1 MAGARTAPSDVFIN
15 VPFDAEYEN
24 TFLALV
30 ASLVGLGLN
39 PRCVLEV
46 PPAIDRLRRLYSLI
60 RSCPFS
66 LHDLS
71 RVQVGRTGPFRVPRF
86 NMPFE
91 LGLAAAVA
99 LDADQ
104 HQWRVLERVPHRVA
118 QSLSDISG
126 YDPMIHNGTVR
137 GTIDAIL
144 DIFGNVPDP
153 PLSEAEDLLWM
164 YRRLSRYRSALR
176 ATVYRTNSFKK
187 LVLAAKG
194 FAIERAGSE

>member
-1 MAGARTAPSDVFIN
+1 LARARTTRSDVFIN
-15 VPFDAEYEN
+15 VPFDAVYEN
-24 TFLALV
+24 TFLALI

-46 PPAIDRLRRLYSLI
+46 PPAVDRLRRLYSLI

-91 LGLAAAVA
+91 LGLAAAISLA
-99 LDADQ
+99 DDQ
-104 HQWRVLERVPHRVA
+104 HQWRVLECVPHRVA
-118 QSLSDISG
+118 QSLSDIAG
-126 YDPMIHNGTVR
+126 YDATIHNGTVR
-137 GTIDAIL
+137 GTIDAVL
-144 DIFGNVPDP
+144 DIFGNVADP
-153 PLSEAEDLLWM
+153 PLSETEDLFWV
-164 YRRLSRYRSALR
+164 YRRLSRYRS
-176 ATVYRTNSFKK
+176 TVSTGVYRPNSFKR

-194 FAIERAGSE
+194 FVIERARSA

>member
-1 MAGARTAPSDVFIN
+1 MRPARTGPSDVFIN
-15 VPFDAEYEN
+15 VPFDNGYQN
-24 TFLALV
+24 TFLALI

-46 PPAIDRLRRLYSLI
+46 PPATDRLRRLYSLI

-71 RVQVGRTGPFRVPRF
+71 RVQVARTGPFRVPRF

-99 LDADQ
+99 LGDDQ
-104 HQWRVLERVPHRVA
+104 HQWRVLECVRHRVN

-126 YDPMIHNGTVR
+126 YDATIHNGTVR
-137 GTIDAIL
+137 GAIEAML
-144 DIFGNVPDP
+144 DIFGNVPAP
-153 PLSEAEDLLWM
+153 PLSETEDLLWV
-164 YRRLSRYRSALR
+164 YRRLSDYGSTLPG
-176 ATVYRTNSFKK
+176 VYRTSSFKK
-187 LVLAAKG
+187 LVLAAKA
-194 FAIERAGSE
+194 FVIERARP

>member
-1 MAGARTAPSDVFIN
+1 LARARTAPSDVFIN

-24 TFLALV
+24 TFLALL
-30 ASLVGLGLN
+30 ASLVSLGLN

-46 PPAIDRLRRLYSLI
+46 PPTIDRLRRLYSLI

-99 LDADQ
+99 LDNDQ
-104 HQWRVLERVPHRVA
+104 HQWRVLPA
-118 QSLSDISG
+118 ASCQL
-126 YDPMIHNGTVR
+126 P
-137 GTIDAIL
+137 A
-144 DIFGNVPDP
+144 
-153 PLSEAEDLLWM
+153 A
-164 YRRLSRYRSALR
+164 
-176 ATVYRTNSFKK
+176 NS
-187 LVLAAKG
+187 
-194 FAIERAGSE
+194 